1 MGLRAAADIASEI
14 RALLA
19 KQEGVHIM
27 FAAVPSQ
34 SEMLQSLTHSS
45 GVEWSRVTSFN
56 MDQYLD
62 NRLYGLFET
71 LRQVADRPTIQ
82 TSDRTTFQKR
92 NLWVTLSS
100 GNSSR
105 T

>member
-1 MGLRAAADIASEI
+1 MGARAAADIASEI

-19 KQEGVHIM
+19 KQEGVRIM
-27 FAAVPSQ
+27 FAAAPSQ

-62 NRLYGLFET
+62 T
-71 LRQVADRPTIQ
+71 LLCGKPTAYR
-82 TSDRTTFQKR
+82 RTQSFGALHTANPR
-92 NLWVTLSS
+92 
-100 GNSSR
+100 R
-105 T
+105 